1 MAHSRREFLRTAA
14 SAATFAAVP
23 TAQSQTIGSDAA
35 VTPEQIVKLFENL
48 PGDKSLKILA
58 PSANGKPKF
67 QAQLNS
73 DRMLFVAS
81 AIKTLVLCERLRQI
95 DSPDVVPR
103 LEKTELALNASVWS
117 PGSPTFNPPN
127 VRGTVFERATMEAM
141 ITSSDNTA
149 TDMMFKLAGPENVRR
164 FISSAGL
171 TQTLVPESTR
181 AFTAYV
187 FGAENY
193 KTISWLQLVKLVNN
207 GTIVH
212 PFLNDVETLASCPDD
227 FVSYYSRA
235 LRGAFF
241 KHRETLNEFRRIL
254 TLCDFIYL
262 VPLATRCQCLCQE
275 RQRGCAGLPCSLDC
289 WWTVLFQP
297 MDLLC
302 VRHQLVGRGVRRLE
316 DCQPVFLRNPSISYA
331 HYEFDVTH
339 WSISLFSDVQLSW
352 HDIPMSQVRRLVRRT
367 DGVNLRQRL

>member
-23 TAQSQTIGSDAA
+23 TAQSQTIASDAA

-48 PGDKSLKILA
+48 PGDKSLKIFA

-81 AIKTLVLCERLRQI
+81 AIKTFVLCERLRQI
-95 DSPDVVPR
+95 DSPDVVAR
-103 LEKTELALNASVWS
+103 LAKTELALNASVWS

-127 VRGTVFERATMEAM
+127 VKGTVFERATMEAM

-149 TDMMFKLAGPENVRR
+149 TDMMFKLAGAENVRR

-181 AFTAYV
+181 AFAAYV

-193 KTISWLQLVKLVNN
+193 KTISWQQLVKLLNN
-207 GTIVH
+207 GTLVH
-212 PFLNDVETLASCPDD
+212 PLLNDVETLASCPDD

-262 VPLATRCQCLCQE
+262 VPLPLGVSAYAKSGNVDFPGFHARSI
-275 RQRGCAGLPCSLDC
+275 AGG
-289 WWTVLFQP
+289 LFFSNRWIFFAFVINW
-297 MDLLC
+297 LA
-302 VRHQLVGRGVRRLE
+302 E
-316 DCQPVFLRNPSISYA
+316 
-331 HYEFDVTH
+331 EFDDSKTVNQFFFAIH
-339 WSISLFSDVQLSW
+339 RSLMLT
-352 HDIPMSQVRRLVRRT
+352 MSSM
-367 DGVNLRQRL
+367 